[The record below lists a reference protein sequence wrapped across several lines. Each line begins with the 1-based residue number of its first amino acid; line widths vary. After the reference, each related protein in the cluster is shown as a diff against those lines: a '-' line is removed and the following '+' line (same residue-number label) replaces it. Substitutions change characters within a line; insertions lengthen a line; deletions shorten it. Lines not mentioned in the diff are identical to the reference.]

1 MHHFSTIKTVDQPAG
16 TGFSP
21 TNNLKEQELYITGES
36 FAGTYIPYFASRLL
50 ELNKKE
56 HKNVSCF

>member
-1 MHHFSTIKTVDQPAG
+1 MTEVTDEFVVFLDSLLEIFP
-16 TGFSP
+16 
-21 TNNLKEQELYITGES
+21 NLKEQELYITGES

-56 HKNVSCF
+56 HRDVSCF